1 MERRP
6 VAVSDVASLLG
17 VSINTVN
24 AWRKRA
30 AGAKQVEPFP
40 PAVGK
45 VAGIDY
51 WWEDEVL
58 AWARRTGRVKAASDE
73 PSAGHREGTSTSA
86 ET

>member
-1 MERRP
+1 MPEIVERPRP
-6 VAVSDVASLLG
+6 VAVSDIAVLLG

-45 VAGIDY
+45 VAGADY
-51 WWEDEVL
+51 WWADEIL
-58 AWARRTGRVKAASDE
+58 AWAKRTGRI
-73 PSAGHREGTSTSA
+73 REQ
-86 ET
+86 